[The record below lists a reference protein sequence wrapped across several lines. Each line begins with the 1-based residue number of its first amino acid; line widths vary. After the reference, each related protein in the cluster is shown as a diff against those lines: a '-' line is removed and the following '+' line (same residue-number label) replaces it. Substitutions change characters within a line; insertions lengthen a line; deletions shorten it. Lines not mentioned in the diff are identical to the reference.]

1 MSKITIN
8 NIAEIAGVAK
18 STVSRYLNGGKV
30 SEETKAKLKKVI
42 EENNYQPN
50 AFAQSLKAKR
60 TKFIGVVAPC
70 LDSMVTSKVL
80 MAIDDRLREKEY
92 NSLILNTSQKK
103 ELEIDKLENLARLK
117 VDGIILVAT
126 EITKKHKD
134 IIRQLNIPILIVGQ
148 QCEDANSIINDDY
161 NAGSKIGEYILL
173 HNHRKILYMGVT
185 ESDIAVGVQRKKG
198 VLDKLKENGVIE
210 IREAITEFG
219 ADSSEKIAVDILKE
233 YNPTAIIC
241 ATDKI
246 ALGACRAIVKLGK
259 TIKDDI
265 SVVGFGGYDMCN
277 IGSMEL
283 TTIRFNNDEAG
294 KISADTIINMING
307 EPVPIIQVIGFSF
320 LEGNSVKII

>member
-70 LDSMVTSKVL
+70 LDSMVTSRVL

-92 NSLILNTSQKK
+92 NSLILNTSLKK
-103 ELEIDKLENLARLK
+103 ELEIEKLENLVRLK

-134 IIRQLNIPILIVGQ
+134 IIKRLNIPILIVGQ
-148 QCEDANSIINDDY
+148 HCENANSIINDDY
-161 NAGSKIGEYILL
+161 NAGSKIGEYIAL
-173 HNHRKILYMGVT
+173 HNHKKILYMGVT

-210 IREAITEFG
+210 IREAITEFS

-259 TIKDDI
+259 KVKDDI

-283 TTIRFNNDEAG
+283 TTIRFNNDEVG
-294 KISADTIINMING
+294 KISADTIIKMTEG
-307 EPVPIIQVIGFSF
+307 EPVPIMQVIGFRF
-320 LEGNSVKII
+320 LEGNSVKSI

>member
-70 LDSMVTSKVL
+70 LDSMVTSRVL

-92 NSLILNTSQKK
+92 NSLILNTSLKK
-103 ELEIDKLENLARLK
+103 ELEIEKLENLVRLK

-126 EITKKHKD
+126 EITRKHKD
-134 IIRQLNIPILIVGQ
+134 IIKQLNIPILIVGQ
-148 QCEDANSIINDDY
+148 HCEDANSIINDDY

-173 HNHRKILYMGVT
+173 HNHKKILYMGVN

-210 IREAITEFG
+210 IREAITEFR

-246 ALGACRAIVKLGK
+246 AIGACRAIVKLGK

-277 IGSMEL
+277 VGSMEL

-294 KISADTIINMING
+294 KISADTIIKMIEG
-307 EPVPIIQVIGFSF
+307 EPVPIMQVIGFSF